1 VGSFSCFWEAPIAF
15 VIMCMERWL
24 FESKFERKA
33 MIAAYRSERVEKREC
48 ARLPRLLWQGAEER
62 PP

>member
-1 VGSFSCFWEAPIAF
+1 
-15 VIMCMERWL
+15 MCMERWL

-33 MIAAYRSERVEKREC
+33 MIAAYRSERVGKCEC
-48 ARLPRLLWQGAEER
+48 ARLSRPHGQGAER